1 MIALSIQ
8 DRFDGSNKVQML
20 RDAIGKEFSDNFS
33 NTCRSV
39 LVSVSAD
46 GNTCVT
52 KEVPSPYKTLNRKPK
67 RGTKKSPSW
76 LIWNAMFF

>member
-1 MIALSIQ
+1 MIQLTIQ
-8 DRFDGSNKVQML
+8 DKFDGSNKVQML
-20 RDAIGKEFSDNFS
+20 RDAIGKDFSDNFS
-33 NTCRSV
+33 STCRSI

-52 KEVPSPYKTLNRKPK
+52 KESPSQYNNKQPK
-67 RGTKKSPSW
+67 KGTKKSPSW